1 MGVPISFMRIPIPPA
16 SVLEAMGIRPIP
28 LFMLSAWI
36 KAAAKCG
43 FNVQPLFREA
53 GIKIDL
59 IRLEDARVSPVQL
72 VSLLEQCMALSP
84 QQHFPF
90 VLGDTF
96 AFESLPEFET
106 LLTTSPTL
114 REALRVA
121 DLARRMVLPWLTLE
135 VKEEGDLAR
144 VCVGFDV
151 PLPNFER
158 YGLPLHLVVEGI
170 LACIRKFGRSL
181 QGSDRGF
188 VGVSVK
194 GPPPP
199 YADKFQPFFGVPV
212 SFNAPIDA
220 LVFERR
226 ILDLPLEGAF
236 PALHEQAQ
244 FLAEQ
249 RLGKEAR
256 RQGVAA
262 EIEELIVREPGLL
275 ALGVEEMADR
285 LNLHPRTLQRR
296 LKDEGDSYLHVQA
309 RMRHCLACQWLRQGD
324 VSIDDISA
332 RLGFSDRRAFT
343 AAFKRWEGVTPSAW
357 RERQGG

>member
-1 MGVPISFMRIPIPPA
+1 MRIPLPPA
-16 SVLEAMGIRPIP
+16 AVLEALGVKPIP

-36 KAAAKCG
+36 KAGAKCG
-43 FNVQPLFREA
+43 FNVQNLFKEA
-53 GIKIDL
+53 GVKVDL
-59 IRLEDARVSPVQL
+59 IRLEEARVSPLQL
-72 VSLLEQCMALSP
+72 ISLLEQCVALTP
-84 QQHFPF
+84 PDKHFPF

-114 REALRVA
+114 RDALRVA
-121 DLARRMVLPWLTLE
+121 DLARQMVLPWLKLE
-135 VKEEGDLAR
+135 VREEGDLAR
-144 VCVGFDV
+144 VVVGLDV
-151 PLPNFER
+151 PLPNVQA
-158 YGLPLHLVVEGI
+158 YGLPLHLVTDAI
-170 LACIRKFGRSL
+170 LACIRKFGRTL
-181 QGSDRGF
+181 QGSEEGF
-188 VGVSVK
+188 VGVQIRRSA
-194 GPPPP
+194 PPN
-199 YADKFQPFFGVPV
+199 AAQFDAFFGVPAQFDQAV
-212 SFNAPIDA
+212 DS

-249 RLGKEAR
+249 RLGKEVK

-262 EIEELIVREPGLL
+262 EVESLIAREPTLL

-285 LNLHPRTLQRR
+285 LGLHPRTLQRR
-296 LKDEGDSYLHVQA
+296 LKDEGDTYLHVQA
-309 RMRHCLACQWLRQGD
+309 RMRHRLACQWLKEGRLT
-324 VSIDDISA
+324 IDDIST

-357 RERQGG
+357 RDRGH

>member
-1 MGVPISFMRIPIPPA
+1 
-16 SVLEAMGIRPIP
+16 MGIKPIP

-36 KAAAKCG
+36 KAATKCG
-43 FNVQPLFREA
+43 FNVQPLFKEA

-72 VSLLEQCMALSP
+72 ISLLEQCVALSP
-84 QQHFPF
+84 PDKHFPL

-121 DLARRMVLPWLTLE
+121 DLARRMVLPWLTLD
-135 VKEEGDLAR
+135 VKEEGDLAK
-144 VCVGFDV
+144 VIVGLDV
-151 PLPNFER
+151 PIPNVVA
-158 YGLPLHLVVEGI
+158 YGLPLQLVSQAI
-170 LACIRKFGRSL
+170 LACIRKFGRTL
-181 QGSDRGF
+181 QGSETGF
-188 VGVSVK
+188 VGVTMQ

-199 YADKFQPFFGVPV
+199 NAAQFEPFFGVPV
-212 SFNAPIDA
+212 TFNASQDA

-236 PALHEQAQ
+236 PALHEQAH

-262 EIEELIVREPGLL
+262 EIEEFITRDPSLL
-275 ALGVEEMADR
+275 ALGVEDMADR

-296 LKDEGDSYLHVQA
+296 LKDEGDSYLNVQA
-309 RMRHCLACQWLRQGD
+309 RMRHRLACQWLRQGD
-324 VSIDDISA
+324 VSIDDISV

-343 AAFKRWEGVTPSAW
+343 AAFKRWEGNTPSAW
-357 RERQGG
+357 REQQG

>member
-1 MGVPISFMRIPIPPA
+1 MRIPLPPIA
-16 SVLEAMGIRPIP
+16 VLEALGIKPIP

-43 FNVQPLFREA
+43 FNVQPLFKEA

-59 IRLEDARVSPVQL
+59 IRLEDARVSPLQL
-72 VSLLEQCMALSP
+72 VSLLEQCVALSP
-84 QQHFPF
+84 DKHFPL

-106 LLTTSPTL
+106 LLTTSSTL
-114 REALRVA
+114 REALGVA
-121 DLARRMVLPWLTLE
+121 DLARRIVLPWLTLE
-135 VKEEGDLAR
+135 VKEEGDVAR
-144 VCVGFDV
+144 VVVGLDV
-151 PLPNFER
+151 PIPNVEAF
-158 YGLPLHLVVEGI
+158 GLPLHLVTQAL

-181 QGSDRGF
+181 QGNEEGF
-188 VGVSVK
+188 VGVTLK
-194 GPPPP
+194 GDPPP
-199 YADKFQPFFGVPV
+199 YAAQFEPFFGVPV
-212 SFNAPIDA
+212 TFNSPADA

-226 ILDLPLEGAF
+226 ILDIPLEGAF

-262 EIEELIVREPGLL
+262 EIEEFITRDPALL

-296 LKDEGDSYLHVQA
+296 LKDENDSYLHVQA
-309 RMRHCLACQWLRQGD
+309 RMRHRLACQWLRQGE

-343 AAFKRWEGVTPSAW
+343 AAFKRWEGATPSAW
-357 RERQGG
+357 RDKQN

>member
-1 MGVPISFMRIPIPPA
+1 MRIPLPPA
-16 SVLEAMGIRPIP
+16 AVLEALGIKPIP

-36 KAAAKCG
+36 KAGAKCG
-43 FNVQPLFREA
+43 FNVQPLFKEA
-53 GIKIDL
+53 GITIDL
-59 IRLEDARVSPVQL
+59 IRLEDARVSPLQL
-72 VSLLEQCMALSP
+72 ISLLEQCVSLSP
-84 QQHFPF
+84 DKHFPF

-121 DLARRMVLPWLTLE
+121 DLAKRMVLPWLTLD
-135 VKEEGDLAR
+135 VKEEGELAR

-151 PLPNFER
+151 PVPNAAL
-158 YGLPLHLVVEGI
+158 YGLPLHLVTEAI
-170 LACIRKFGRSL
+170 LACIRKFGRTL
-181 QGSDRGF
+181 QGSDLGF
-188 VGVSVK
+188 VGVTVK
-194 GPPPP
+194 GPPPK
-199 YADKFQPFFGVPV
+199 YAASFEPFFGVPV
-212 SFNAPIDA
+212 TFNASADA

-236 PALHEQAQ
+236 PALHKQAQ

-262 EIEELIVREPGLL
+262 EIEEIITREPNLL
-275 ALGVEEMADR
+275 ALGVEDMADR

-309 RMRHCLACQWLRQGD
+309 RMRHRLACQWLRQGD

-343 AAFKRWEGVTPSAW
+343 AAFKRWEGTTPSAW
-357 RERQGG
+357 REQQA

>member
-1 MGVPISFMRIPIPPA
+1 
-16 SVLEAMGIRPIP
+16 MGIKPIP

-43 FNVQPLFREA
+43 FNVQPLFKEA

-59 IRLEDARVSPVQL
+59 IRLEDARVSPLQL
-72 VSLLEQCMALSP
+72 ISLLEQCVALSP
-84 QQHFPF
+84 DKHFPL

-106 LLTTSPTL
+106 LLTTSPNL

-121 DLARRMVLPWLTLE
+121 HMAARMVVPWLKLE
-135 VKEEGDLAR
+135 VKEEGDLGR
-144 VCVGFDV
+144 VIVDFDV
-151 PLPNFER
+151 PVPNYLA
-158 YGLPLHLVVEGI
+158 YGLPLGLVSQAI
-170 LACIRKFGRSL
+170 LACIRKFGRTL
-181 QGSDRGF
+181 QGSEEGF
-188 VGVSVK
+188 VGVTLK
-194 GPPPP
+194 GPAPVN
-199 YADKFQPFFGVPV
+199 ADQFEPFFGVPV
-212 SFNAPIDA
+212 TFEAPSDA
-220 LVFERR
+220 LIFEAR

-262 EIEELIVREPGLL
+262 EIEELINRDPSLL
-275 ALGVEEMADR
+275 AVGVEDMAER
-285 LNLHPRTLQRR
+285 LNLHARTLQRR
-296 LKDEGDSYLHVQA
+296 LKDEADSYLHVQA
-309 RMRHCLACQWLRQGD
+309 RMRHRLACQWLRQGD

-343 AAFKRWEGVTPSAW
+343 AAFKRWEGATPSAW
-357 RERQGG
+357 REQQG

>member
-1 MGVPISFMRIPIPPA
+1 MQIPSI
-16 SVLEAMGIRPIP
+16 VLEAMGLKPIP

-43 FNVQPLFREA
+43 FNVQPLFKEA
-53 GIKIDL
+53 GITIDI
-59 IRLEDARVSPVQL
+59 IRLEDARVSPLQL
-72 VSLLEQCMALSP
+72 ISVLEQCVAMSP
-84 QQHFPF
+84 HKHFPL

-121 DLARRMVLPWLTLE
+121 EMAKRMVLPWAKFDL
-135 VKEEGDLAR
+135 KEEGDLAY
-144 VCVGFDV
+144 VSVGFDV
-151 PLPNFER
+151 PLPNLDAL
-158 YGLPLHLVVEGI
+158 GLPLHYVSEAI
-170 LACIRKFGRSL
+170 LAVIRKFGRSL
-181 QGSDRGF
+181 QGSSDGF
-188 VGVSVK
+188 VSVSLK
-194 GPPPP
+194 RPAPP
-199 YADKFQPFFGVPV
+199 YADQLKLFFETPVDFNQPH
-212 SFNAPIDA
+212 DA

-236 PALHEQAQ
+236 PDLHEQAH
-244 FLAEQ
+244 FLAQQ

-262 EIEELIVREPGLL
+262 EIEEIIAREPGLL
-275 ALGVEEMADR
+275 ALGVEDMAER
-285 LNLHPRTLQRR
+285 LNLHSRTLQRR
-296 LKDEGDSYLHVQA
+296 LKEEGDGYLHLQA
-309 RMRHCLACQWLRQGD
+309 RMRHRLACDWLRQGD

-343 AAFKRWEGVTPSAW
+343 AAFKRWEGCTPSNW
-357 RERQGG
+357 RDQQGRT

>member
-1 MGVPISFMRIPIPPA
+1 MRIPLPPA
-16 SVLEAMGIRPIP
+16 AVLEALGVKPIP

-36 KAAAKCG
+36 KAGAKCG
-43 FNVQPLFREA
+43 FNVQNLFKEA
-53 GIKIDL
+53 GVKVDL
-59 IRLEDARVSPVQL
+59 IRLEDARVSPL
-72 VSLLEQCMALSP
+72 LLISLLEQCAALTP
-84 QQHFPF
+84 PDKHFPF

-121 DLARRMVLPWLTLE
+121 DLARQVVLPWLKLE
-135 VKEEGDLAR
+135 VREEGDLAR
-144 VCVGFDV
+144 VVVGLEV
-151 PLPNFER
+151 PLPNVAA
-158 YGLPLHLVVEGI
+158 YGLPLHLVTDGI

-181 QGSDRGF
+181 QGSEEGF
-188 VGVSVK
+188 VGVQIRRAE
-194 GPPPP
+194 PPN
-199 YADKFQPFFGVPV
+199 AAQFDAFFGVSAQFSQPV
-212 SFNAPIDA
+212 DA

-249 RLGKEAR
+249 RLGKEVK

-262 EIEELIVREPGLL
+262 EIESLIARDAALL

-285 LNLHPRTLQRR
+285 LGLHPRTLQRR
-296 LKDEGDSYLHVQA
+296 LKDEGDTYLHVQA
-309 RMRHCLACQWLRQGD
+309 RMRQRLACQWLREGKL
-324 VSIDDISA
+324 SIDDISA

-357 RERQGG
+357 RDRET

>member
-1 MGVPISFMRIPIPPA
+1 MRIPLPSA
-16 SVLEAMGIRPIP
+16 AVLEAVGVKPIP
-28 LFMLSAWI
+28 LFMLSSWI
-36 KAAAKCG
+36 KASAKCG
-43 FNVQPLFREA
+43 FNVQTLFKEA
-53 GIKIDL
+53 GVKIDL
-59 IRLEDARVSPVQL
+59 IRLEDARVSPLQL
-72 VSLLEQCMALSP
+72 ISLLEQCVALTP
-84 QQHFPF
+84 PDKHFPF

-121 DLARRMVLPWLTLE
+121 DLARQVVLPWLKLE

-144 VCVGFDV
+144 VIVGLDV

-158 YGLPLHLVVEGI
+158 YGLPLHLVTDAI

-181 QGSDRGF
+181 QGSDEGF
-188 VGVSVK
+188 VGVWVK
-194 GPPPP
+194 RDPPPN
-199 YADKFQPFFGVPV
+199 AAQFESFFGVPAR
-212 SFNAPIDA
+212 FNAPSDA
-220 LVFERR
+220 LIFERR

-249 RLGKEAR
+249 RLGKEVK

-262 EIEELIVREPGLL
+262 EVESLIGRDPALL
-275 ALGVEEMADR
+275 ALGVEDMADR
-285 LNLHPRTLQRR
+285 LGLHPRTLQRR
-296 LKDEGDSYLHVQA
+296 LKEEGDSYLHVQA
-309 RMRHCLACQWLRQGD
+309 RMRHRLACQWLRDGD
-324 VSIDDISA
+324 VTIDDISA

-343 AAFKRWEGVTPSAW
+343 AAFKRWEGTTPSAW
-357 RERQGG
+357 REREGG

>member
-1 MGVPISFMRIPIPPA
+1 MRIPLPPIA
-16 SVLEAMGIRPIP
+16 VLEALGIKPIP

-43 FNVQPLFREA
+43 FNVQPLFKEA

-59 IRLEDARVSPVQL
+59 IRLEDARVSPLQL
-72 VSLLEQCMALSP
+72 VSLLEQCVALSP
-84 QQHFPF
+84 DKHFPL

-106 LLTTSPTL
+106 LLTTSSTL
-114 REALRVA
+114 REALGVA
-121 DLARRMVLPWLTLE
+121 DLARRIVLPWLALE
-135 VKEEGDLAR
+135 VKEEGDVAR
-144 VCVGFDV
+144 VVVGLDV
-151 PLPNFER
+151 PLPNIEAF
-158 YGLPLHLVVEGI
+158 GLPLHLVTQAL
-170 LACIRKFGRSL
+170 LACIRKFGRTL
-181 QGSDRGF
+181 QGSEEGF
-188 VGVSVK
+188 VGVTLK
-194 GPPPP
+194 GDAPP
-199 YADKFQPFFGVPV
+199 YAAQFEPFFGVPV
-212 SFNAPIDA
+212 TFNAPFDA

-226 ILDLPLEGAF
+226 ILDIPLEGAF

-249 RLGKEAR
+249 RVGKEAR

-262 EIEELIVREPGLL
+262 EIEEFITREPALL

-296 LKDEGDSYLHVQA
+296 LKDENDSYLHVQA
-309 RMRHCLACQWLRQGD
+309 RMRHRLACQWLRQGE

-343 AAFKRWEGVTPSAW
+343 AAFKRWEGATPSAW
-357 RERQGG
+357 RDKQN

>member
-1 MGVPISFMRIPIPPA
+1 MRIPLPPQA
-16 SVLEAMGIRPIP
+16 VLEAMGIKPIP

-36 KAAAKCG
+36 KAATKCG
-43 FNVQPLFREA
+43 FNVQPLFKEA

-59 IRLEDARVSPVQL
+59 IRLEDARVSPLQL
-72 VSLLEQCMALSP
+72 ISVLEQCVALSP
-84 QQHFPF
+84 PDKHFPL

-106 LLTTSPTL
+106 LLTTSPSL

-135 VKEEGDLAR
+135 VREEGDLAK
-144 VCVGFDV
+144 VIVGLDV
-151 PLPNFER
+151 PIPNVAA
-158 YGLPLHLVVEGI
+158 YGLPLQLVSQAI
-170 LACIRKFGRSL
+170 LACIRKFGRTL
-181 QGSDRGF
+181 QGSETGF
-188 VGVSVK
+188 VGVTMQ

-199 YADKFQPFFGVPV
+199 YAAQFEPFFGVPV
-212 SFNAPIDA
+212 TFNAPQDA

-236 PALHEQAQ
+236 PALHEQAH

-262 EIEELIVREPGLL
+262 EIEEFITRDPSLL
-275 ALGVEEMADR
+275 ALGVEDMADR

-296 LKDEGDSYLHVQA
+296 LKDEGDSYLNVQA
-309 RMRHCLACQWLRQGD
+309 RMRHRLACQWLRQGD

-343 AAFKRWEGVTPSAW
+343 AAFKRWEGATPSAW
-357 RERQGG
+357 REQQA

>member
-1 MGVPISFMRIPIPPA
+1 
-16 SVLEAMGIRPIP
+16 MGIKPIP

-36 KAAAKCG
+36 KAATKCG
-43 FNVQPLFREA
+43 FNVQPLFKEA

-59 IRLEDARVSPVQL
+59 IRLEDARVSPLQL
-72 VSLLEQCMALSP
+72 ISVLEQCVALSP
-84 QQHFPF
+84 PDKHFPL

-135 VKEEGDLAR
+135 VKEEGDLAK
-144 VCVGFDV
+144 VIVGLDV
-151 PLPNFER
+151 PIPNVAA
-158 YGLPLHLVVEGI
+158 YGLPLQLVSQAI
-170 LACIRKFGRSL
+170 LACIRKFGRTL
-181 QGSDRGF
+181 QGSETGF
-188 VGVSVK
+188 VGVTMQ
-194 GPPPP
+194 GPPPS
-199 YADKFQPFFGVPV
+199 YAEQFEPFFGVPV
-212 SFNAPIDA
+212 TFNAPQDA

-236 PALHEQAQ
+236 PALHEQAH

-262 EIEELIVREPGLL
+262 EIEEFITRDPSLL
-275 ALGVEEMADR
+275 ALGVEDMADR

-296 LKDEGDSYLHVQA
+296 LKDEGDSYLNVQA
-309 RMRHCLACQWLRQGD
+309 RMRHRLACQWLRQGD

-343 AAFKRWEGVTPSAW
+343 AAFKRWEGTTPSAW
-357 RERQGG
+357 REQQA